1 MQHGVC
7 VLNTSN
13 QIKILNIVCRC
24 NMQRVQQFARKFC
37 SSSQNG
43 VQRGR
48 LCFLFERFHL
58 RMVFMGV
65 ACFAL

>member
-48 LCFLFERFHL
+48 LYFLFE
-58 RMVFMGV
+58 
-65 ACFAL
+65 